1 MYSAGD
7 DLFSHAPPASSL
19 KSLQGGASGPCLCG
33 DAEGSGVENVAA
45 FGLSLRDDCHC
56 GTLRIMHVLPGTQPR
71 PKTTVTVNMNDII
84 LHLTPLP
91 PCTSL
96 HVQEAEDAE
105 RGVLTN
111 MPAAFYWAIQT
122 ITTVGMTKYPGTPM
136 GQVVSV
142 FVSVLGVLFLAVPA
156 GIVASG
162 FTEMIEE
169 DRRTR
174 AIAKQ
179 FKLRTNASRNNRQQE
194 RERATASRESELQ
207 QRAAE
212 ETGAA
217 AALAA
222 AAARGAATAPA
233 PSAHVAMADASV
245 EVQQQA
251 VGSSSGGTAAW
262 AARIE
267 DRQERMEASL
277 ERLEG
282 MLSSLLVS
290 VQDDG
295 SAGHEFPSPFPSP
308 SPSPSAPGGGRSRAR
323 GGEGGGGSSGRDGL
337 GVDDDDGGESGGAAS
352 FRGAE

>member
-1 MYSAGD
+1 
-7 DLFSHAPPASSL
+7 
-19 KSLQGGASGPCLCG
+19 
-33 DAEGSGVENVAA
+33 
-45 FGLSLRDDCHC
+45 
-56 GTLRIMHVLPGTQPR
+56 MHVLPGTQPR

-222 AAARGAATAPA
+222 AVAAAAARGAAAAPA

-282 MLSSLLVS
+282 MLSSLLMS

-337 GVDDDDGGESGGAAS
+337 GVDDDDGGESG
-352 FRGAE
+352 AE

>member
-1 MYSAGD
+1 
-7 DLFSHAPPASSL
+7 
-19 KSLQGGASGPCLCG
+19 
-33 DAEGSGVENVAA
+33 
-45 FGLSLRDDCHC
+45 
-56 GTLRIMHVLPGTQPR
+56 
-71 PKTTVTVNMNDII
+71 MNDII

-222 AAARGAATAPA
+222 AAARGAAAAPA

-267 DRQERMEASL
+267 DRQERRGASRDGL
-277 ERLEG
+277 DG
-282 MLSSLLVS
+282 MLSSLLMS

-323 GGEGGGGSSGRDGL
+323 GGEGGGRSSGRDGL
-337 GVDDDDGGESGGAAS
+337 GVDDDDGGESGGAVS